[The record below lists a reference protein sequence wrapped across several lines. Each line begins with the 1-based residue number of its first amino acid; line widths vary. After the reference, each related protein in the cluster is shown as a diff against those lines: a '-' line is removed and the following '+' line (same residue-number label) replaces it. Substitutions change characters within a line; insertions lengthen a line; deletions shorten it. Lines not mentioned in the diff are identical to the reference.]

1 MQDTLTP
8 HSHLDELSLPM
19 NTPPLS
25 MAPQA
30 NHRPIRH
37 AGQSSTGSLRVILSA
52 LLIVTTMS
60 MALGCKSTPEVRHYQ
75 LNLVESQSNL
85 SGASSGKT
93 SNASATTGKVLGVDM
108 LRAETAYDD
117 MRIVY
122 RKSPY
127 RVDYYHYHR
136 WSAPPSLML
145 TDVLRDGLSQTGA
158 FGRVTNGYGRDV
170 DAVLRGR
177 VVAIEEVD
185 KSETEWE
192 ARVVLDLELEQVT
205 TGEVLWSRTLSQ
217 SETVEERN
225 PEGVTI
231 AASKAMGKII
241 VEMLPEL
248 VTAMESS
255 PSGTAFTT
263 QTP

>member
-1 MQDTLTP
+1 
-8 HSHLDELSLPM
+8 M
-19 NTPPLS
+19 NTTPS
-25 MAPQA
+25 TQAPQA
-30 NHRPIRH
+30 IARP
-37 AGQSSTGSLRVILSA
+37 ALSA
-52 LLIVTTMS
+52 EQTLSAPVKRHTTRGALCLLLLLPW
-60 MALGCKSTPEVRHYQ
+60 AAAGCKSAPEVRHYQ
-75 LNLVESQSNL
+75 LNLVDSQRALAEAGN
-85 SGASSGKT
+85 GR
-93 SNASATTGKVLGVDM
+93 ATTTSTETVATGGRVIGVDV
-108 LRAETAYDD
+108 LRADTAYDD
-117 MRIVY
+117 LRIVY

-145 TDVLRDGLSQTGA
+145 TDVLRDGLHQTGA
-158 FGRVTNGYGRDV
+158 FGRVTSGYGRDV

-185 KSETEWE
+185 RSATEWE
-192 ARVVLDLELEQVT
+192 ARVVLDLELERVA

-217 SETVEERN
+217 SESVEQLN

-248 VTAMESS
+248 LSAMESG
-255 PSGTAFTT
+255 PPGAAFTT